1 MQVKNSEGAVE
12 YEDPRLA
19 AFFQKNKS
27 SEYIGGIS
35 GTNYP
40 KSTSKL
46 QDWCR
51 PVATFD
57 MPVYLITVSEVEF
70 FKAEYYARYGSAADA
85 ATHYAT
91 AIEASFASANVGLSF
106 LPALY

>member
-1 MQVKNSEGAVE
+1 MKILVWQLS
-12 YEDPRLA
+12 
-19 AFFQKNKS
+19 FKNKS
-27 SEYIGGIS
+27 NEYIGGIS

-85 ATHYAT
+85 ATHYAA
-91 AIEASFASANVGLSF
+91 AIEASFASANVKWSCRLCSPLSVRCF
-106 LPALY
+106 QL

>member
-1 MQVKNSEGAVE
+1 MQVKNSEGAIE
-12 YEDPRLA
+12 YEDPRLS
-19 AFFQKNKS
+19 AFFEKNKAG
-27 SEYIGGIS
+27 EYVGGIS

-57 MPVYLITVSEVEF
+57 MPVYLITVSEIEF
-70 FKAEYYARYGSAADA
+70 FKAEYYVPRLIMRPQSR
-85 ATHYAT
+85 HR
-91 AIEASFASANVGLSF
+91 LL
-106 LPALY
+106 LPMWMGQLIT